1 MSSFNYFSGDTITAL
16 ATPPGVSALAVIR
29 VSGPQA
35 IDLVN
40 SVFKGK
46 NLTKQDSHT
55 LHFGKIVKGEDFI
68 DEVLVSVFKAP
79 KSFSG
84 ENLVEISCHG
94 SNYIVASILKLLI
107 SKGARYANPG
117 EFTRRAFLNG
127 KFDLLQAEA
136 IADLI
141 HSDSEV
147 SHHMA
152 MNQMRGGFSSKI
164 SLLRERLVNFASL
177 LELELDFSEEDVEFA
192 DRSHLKSLILE
203 MQTEIEILTDSFSL
217 GNVLKEGI
225 PTVIAGKPNAG
236 KSTLLNAL
244 LNEEKAMVSE
254 IAGTTRDVIE
264 DEITINGVKF
274 RFIDTAG
281 LRETEDTLEA
291 MGIERTMKK
300 LDEASLI
307 IYVYDINSTLEN
319 ELVEIEESLKNRN
332 KPYLLVANKID
343 HLQDFSLSTTNR
355 PLSTINISAANK
367 TNLEEL
373 KTRLLTLINA
383 DSFRSGNTVI
393 TNARHHENLTK
404 VSGALDLTIDALDRN
419 LSNDFLALEIRQALY
434 YLGELTGIITTDDLL
449 GNIFSKFCIGK

>member
-1 MSSFNYFSGDTITAL
+1 MSSFDYFSGDTIVAL
-16 ATPPGVSALAVIR
+16 ATPPGVSALAVLR
-29 VSGPQA
+29 VSGNEA
-35 IDLVN
+35 ISLVN
-40 SVFKGK
+40 QVFKGK
-46 NLTKQDSHT
+46 DLTKQETHT
-55 LHFGKIVKGEDFI
+55 LHFGKIVNGESFI

-79 KSFSG
+79 KSFTG

-94 SNYIVASILKLLI
+94 SNYIVASVLKLLV
-107 SKGARYANPG
+107 SKGGRYANPG

-127 KFDLLQAEA
+127 KFDLVQAEA

-152 MNQMRGGFSSKI
+152 MNQMRGGFSQKI
-164 SLLRERLVNFASL
+164 NLLRERLVNFASL

-192 DRSHLKSLILE
+192 DRSHLRSLIEE
-203 MQTEIEILTDSFSL
+203 MQVEIEVLTDSFSL

-264 DEITINGVKF
+264 DEITISGVKF

-281 LRETEDTLEA
+281 LRETKDKLEA

-307 IYVYDINSTLEN
+307 IYLYDINSTSEDELS
-319 ELVEIEESLKNRN
+319 LVEKDLEIRK
-332 KPYLLVANKID
+332 KPYLFVANKTD
-343 HLQDFSLSTTNR
+343 KLQDGEPSTVNRQLSTV
-355 PLSTINISAANK
+355 NISAAK
-367 TNLEEL
+367 KSNLDEL
-373 KTRLLTLINA
+373 KSRLLNLVNA

-393 TNARHHENLTK
+393 TNARHHENLLK
-404 VSGALDLTIDALDRN
+404 VDATLKLTIEALDKN

-434 YLGELTGIITTDDLL
+434 YLGELTGTITTEDLL

>member
-1 MSSFNYFSGDTITAL
+1 MSSFNYFSGDTIAAL

-29 VSGPQA
+29 VSGPESIA
-35 IDLVN
+35 MVN
-40 SVFKGK
+40 SIFKGK
-46 NLTKQDSHT
+46 DLTKQETHT
-55 LHFGKIVKGEDFI
+55 LHFGKIVKEEEFI

-94 SNYIVASILKLLI
+94 SNYIVATILKLLI
-107 SKGARYANPG
+107 LKGARYANPG

-127 KFDLLQAEA
+127 KFDLVQAEA

-147 SHHMA
+147 SHLMA
-152 MNQMRGGFSSKI
+152 MNQMRGGFSNKI

-264 DEITINGVKF
+264 DEITISGVKF

-307 IYVYDINSTLEN
+307 IYLYDINSTTEE
-319 ELVEIEESLKNRN
+319 ELVQVESDLILRST
-332 KPYLLVANKID
+332 PYIFVANKTD
-343 HLQDFSLSTTNR
+343 KVQDLKPSTVNR
-355 PLSTINISAANK
+355 PLSTIHISAANK
-367 TNLEEL
+367 SNLDQL
-373 KTRLLTLINA
+373 KSRLLKLVNA

-404 VSGALDLTIDALDRN
+404 VAGALKLTIDALENN

-434 YLGELTGIITTDDLL
+434 YLGELTGSITTEDLL